1 MTEIKD
7 HITEKLAVL
16 PEYDLYQVWDFLQ
29 YLEWRKARSGS
40 DDNSPP
46 DHSLHQDRLIGLFD
60 GPPDL
65 ASRAEDILQQA
76 TEKYSGWTWKNNAA

>member
-1 MTEIKD
+1 MTELKD

-29 YLEWRKARSGS
+29 YLEWRKAKPDSYG
-40 DDNSPP
+40 NLPP
-46 DHSLHQDRLIGLFD
+46 QHFPHQDHLIGLFD

-65 ASRAEDILQQA
+65 ASRAEDILQQTTA
-76 TEKYSGWTWKNNAA
+76 KFSGWTWKKNSA